1 MEQRREMYVLVV
13 GGGKVGYYLTK
24 TLVNEG
30 YEILLIEKN
39 AQKVRTYVDRF
50 GSVVTVGDGC
60 EVATL
65 DRAGAGR
72 ADVVIAVTGDDED
85 NLVICQVAK
94 QRFHVRKTIARVNNP
109 KNEEIFR
116 RLGVDVTVSQTN
128 TIRSLIEQA
137 IPDRPMVRLLT
148 LKHNDVEIVETEV
161 AETSLAVGRPLSE
174 VELPPKVNISAIIR
188 GSDLII
194 PNGESIL
201 YAGDEVIAVAAS
213 ASEASLRRLLSGA

>member
-1 MEQRREMYVLVV
+1 MYVIVV

-39 AQKVRTYVDRF
+39 PQKVNTYLDRF
-50 GSVVTVGDGC
+50 GGVVLQGDGC
-60 EVATL
+60 EVGTL
-65 DRAGAGR
+65 EQAGAGR
-72 ADVVIAVTGDDED
+72 AGVVIAVTGDDED

-128 TIRSLIEQA
+128 VILALIEQM
-137 IPDRPMVRLLT
+137 IPDRPMVHLMT
-148 LKHNDVEIVETEV
+148 LKHAQMTIVETAVSEDSMVAGLPLAEV
-161 AETSLAVGRPLSE
+161 K
-174 VELPPKVNISAIIR
+174 LPPNVVISAILR
-188 GSDLII
+188 DGELMI
-194 PNGESIL
+194 PSGATML
-201 YAGDEVIAVAAS
+201 LAGDEVIAVAQRS
-213 ASEASLRRLLSGA
+213 SEEPLRRLLAGS